1 MSARRMEPV
10 PTADANSSM
19 SIGGQRISNEQAVFL
34 FGIAAGVGTGAGQFI
49 FSNKLSNAPTDSTS
63 IESLAIPFG
72 LAAVAPLVAPF
83 LLDAIGN

>member
-1 MSARRMEPV
+1 MSARSIDPV
-10 PTADANSSM
+10 PTAAPNDSM
-19 SIGGQRISNEQAVFL
+19 SIGGERISNEQAVFL

-49 FSNKLSNAPTDSTS
+49 FSNKLSNSPTDSTS
-63 IESLAIPFG
+63 IEALAIPFG